1 MKKRKP
7 APKPMPRPMPAP
19 KPMPRPIP
27 NPRNPQIPTG
37 VGGVWGFPE
46 MSDEERK
53 NLNNPNNFWRG
64 KDRGFIQVGSLSD
77 MQARWKE
84 MPQEQ
89 KDELIG
95 SYISSNPNATAS
107 DFYATFSGSPRDEIE
122 FSAIPRGMAGRGD
135 FNYDSAMA
143 QQTYNNL
150 MQQQMAFLDAQR
162 AAQNAPT
169 SPTGFGSMAAQLQA
183 RNMLPSQNQQQ
194 NVPTLMPIQ
203 TPQSAAANQALSQAG
218 LGGGIPSPVQQGT
231 AQQQQAMQNYQ
242 NFLSQGTANYQAAM
256 QQPFSPAMPK
266 PMPAPKKPSTSS
278 FQTPRPFG

>member
-1 MKKRKP
+1 MPVTNYDAAMAQQEYQNLVRQQSADIRARISAEQNAANALGVKYI
-7 APKPMPRPMPAP
+7 ATMGTSKPMQTDG
-19 KPMPRPIP
+19 
-27 NPRNPQIPTG
+27 N
-37 VGGVWGFPE
+37 
-46 MSDEERK
+46 
-53 NLNNPNNFWRG
+53 
-64 KDRGFIQVGSLSD
+64 
-77 MQARWKE
+77 
-84 MPQEQ
+84 
-89 KDELIG
+89 
-95 SYISSNPNATAS
+95 
-107 DFYATFSGSPRDEIE
+107 
-122 FSAIPRGMAGRGD
+122 
-135 FNYDSAMA
+135 NYDSAMA
-143 QQTYNNL
+143 RQTYNNL

-256 QQPFSPAMPK
+256 QQPIPIQMPVVQQGQQPTQFGQVNQQAMQNFNNLLQNGMSNAGIYQSLRPPVSQIGPARPK
-266 PMPAPKKPSTSS
+266 PNPSISQNFGSIAGGFKNIVPKFS
-278 FQTPRPFG
+278 F